1 VASTELLLQNV
12 PVKMVIMK
20 VVQETIVVVPN
31 VNINVKPVV
40 KTQINVVLVLM
51 LTEIFKLI
59 VIVMMD
65 FMILIKTIQF
75 VNNVIL
81 NVLLVIKLDVLLAV
95 STELLLQ
102 NVLVKMVIIVRQ
114 EKMIKNVNF
123 VQKNV
128 KPAQVILSV

>member
-1 VASTELLLQNV
+1 
-12 PVKMVIMK
+12 
-20 VVQETIVVVPN
+20 
-31 VNINVKPVV
+31 
-40 KTQINVVLVLM
+40 
-51 LTEIFKLI
+51 
-59 VIVMMD
+59 MMD

-114 EKMIKNVNF
+114 EKMIKNGNF
-123 VQKNV
+123 VFDPRLGEGMHK
-128 KPAQVILSV
+128 LFYSS